1 MWFFICYEEY
11 LWTVDSGFTQA
22 KIFLENIRKLHKIH
36 IKKPTVKFT
45 HSRYTQA
52 KGFLEKLKSFLEK
65 LKIGSNSHQNT
76 NGKVCIMSNFNY
88 LIASLMQLD
97 FIESAPAR
105 ILWNFN
111 KLLHQFWSSDSAW
124 KVSKYEGI
132 FGSYFPAI
140 GLNTEI

>member
-1 MWFFICYEEY
+1 MWFFSCYEEY
-11 LWTVDSGFTQA
+11 LWTVDSGFTKA

-36 IKKPTVKFT
+36 IKQPTVKFT
-45 HSRYTQA
+45 LWVYTSQR
-52 KGFLEKLKSFLEK
+52 FLGKVEKFL
-65 LKIGSNSHQNT
+65 
-76 NGKVCIMSNFNY
+76 GKVENWIKFASKYQWQVCIMSNFNY